1 MNDRCTDT
9 HSGMNVEAE
18 LVFLVNWCVRWS
30 VTYSTVARVIRNHA
44 EADAEQMAKLEDTK
58 VLQEL

>member
-18 LVFLVNWCVRWS
+18 FFFSQLARSLVSNIQ
-30 VTYSTVARVIRNHA
+30 YSARVIRNHA